1 MPDKKVL
8 EIKNLK
14 VAFRQK
20 GNKLLN
26 IIRGV
31 DISLYEGQIVGI
43 VGESGSGKS
52 VTTKSLMNVNFG
64 TKTAC
69 DSYQVFGEKFASY
82 DKVD

>member
-1 MPDKKVL
+1 MSDKKVL

-14 VAFRQK
+14 VSFRQK
-20 GNKLLN
+20 GKRLLN

-52 VTTKSLMNVNFG
+52 VTTKSFMNVNFG
-64 TKTAC
+64 TKTTC
-69 DSYQVFGEKFASY
+69 DSYQVFDQQFDSFEKAN
-82 DKVD
+82 